1 MLSQLKKTAIL
12 TLAGALL
19 STTLY
24 AQEPSID
31 NKVEELLSKMTLEE
45 KIGQLNLLSDPYV
58 STGAGAA
65 VNPHNNNMDNQIR
78 NGEVGSFLNVIGAEK
93 TYRLQKIAV
102 EESRLGIPLIFGYD
116 VIHGYKTIFPIPL
129 ADAASFDREAIEMSA
144 HYMAKE
150 AAASGLN
157 WTYAPMVD
165 ISRDPRW
172 GRIMEGAGED
182 VYLTTEASVARI
194 RGIQGESM
202 SDNETIAA
210 CAKHFV
216 GYGGAL
222 AGRDY
227 SSLDVSQR
235 TLEEVY
241 FPPFKA
247 AVNAGVA
254 TFMSS
259 FNTVNGEP
267 ASTSRYLMH
276 DVLREEWGFEGFVVS
291 DWASVAETMAHGT
304 SEGTLEAAYNGLNAD
319 VDMDMCG
326 DLYIKHT
333 AELLESGRITLD
345 QIDQMV
351 RRILKVKFQLGL
363 FDDPYKYSD
372 TKREAEV
379 VLAKENF
386 EAARE
391 VAKRSIV
398 LMKNENQVLPLSK
411 TTKRIAIIGPLATDA
426 DSPIGNWRGV
436 GESNSAVTLLDGIKA
451 AVGSDVE
458 VIYAQGC
465 RLANNDDHNFFVELD
480 IETQDRSGFAE
491 AIEAARQADVVIMA
505 LGETAYMSGE
515 CRSYADISL
524 KGLQSEL
531 LEEIRKVGTPIVM
544 TLFTGRPLVL
554 TQEVKNVDALLN
566 CWLLGSESG
575 NAIADVLFGDYNPSG
590 KLPATFP
597 YHLGQVP
604 IYYSELN
611 SGRPYNP
618 DPNGFSTKY
627 RDVPNAPLFAFGH
640 GLSYTTFDYEEIA
653 ISNSTISMDEQI
665 TITATIYNSGKY
677 DGSEVVQLYVRDLY
691 GNGVSRP
698 LIELKG
704 FEKIFI
710 KSGERTEVNFTLTPE
725 DLAFY
730 RIDKTFAPEAGEFTI
745 FVGSASDNLP
755 LKTNFTLTEK

>member
-411 TTKRIAIIGPLATDA
+411 NTKRIAIIGPLATDA